1 VSASSSVYQ
10 LYGSLVRSNVN
21 FGPAVDVDEL
31 ASVDLD
37 LWLEPQEPSEV
48 DERLPPGV
56 PVVGGEDE
64 DFNFVICKDDQGYL
78 MRVKG
83 LVDVRFS
90 PGLESAVCHPRPGIG
105 EAHLRDLNAAVLS
118 SWIVLRGGA
127 VFHGSAVAEVPC
139 MPGVEALAFIGA
151 AFGGK
156 STWAALMC
164 SMGARFLTDDA
175 LPIGNRDGRPVVQGG
190 CPELRLRHFG
200 ADDWPAFAALPKRET
215 VDGRLAIMA
224 GAPLTSPVNLSC
236 VIVLEQQQEGQEVTL
251 ERVPP
256 RDAVLKLAASH
267 RVGRMRQPEAHVVHF
282 ERATEVANSVPVY
295 SARVPGGPPSEAWA
309 QALVAELGAHFA

>member
-10 LYGSLVRSNVN
+10 LYGRLVRSNVN

-37 LWLEPQEPSEV
+37 LWLEQPQEPSEV
-48 DERLPPGV
+48 DEGLPPGV
-56 PVVGGEDE
+56 AVISG
-64 DFNFVICKDDQGYL
+64 DFTVTCKDDQGYL

-83 LVDVRFS
+83 LVDIRFS

-105 EAHLRDLNAAVLS
+105 EAHLRDLNATVLS
-118 SWIVLRGGA
+118 SWIVLRRGA
-127 VFHGSAVAEVPC
+127 VFHGSAVAEVPRL
-139 MPGVEALAFIGA
+139 PGVEALAFIGPS
-151 AFGGK
+151 FGGK

-190 CPELRLRHFG
+190 SPELRLRHFG
-200 ADDWPAFAALPKRET
+200 ADNWPAFAALPKRET
-215 VDGRLAIMA
+215 PDGRLAIMA

-236 VIVLEQQQEGQEVTL
+236 VIVLEQQEEGQKVTL
-251 ERVPP
+251 ERVSP
-256 RDAVLKLAASH
+256 REAVLKLAASH

-295 SARVPGGPPSEAWA
+295 SARVPVGPPSEAWA
-309 QALVAELGAHFA
+309 EALVAELGTYFA